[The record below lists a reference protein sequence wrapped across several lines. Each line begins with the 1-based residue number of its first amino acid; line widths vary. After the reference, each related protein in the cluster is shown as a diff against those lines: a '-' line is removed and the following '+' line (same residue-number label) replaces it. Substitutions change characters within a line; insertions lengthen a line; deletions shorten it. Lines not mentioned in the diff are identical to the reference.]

1 MVNKRLVTTLETTT
15 NVNHSTGEITYESK
29 VVKFRLPKEPPYVK
43 LYIDDLSKLMNFNDG
58 TQKLIHHLIARLD
71 YEGHITLNPVLR
83 KKICEELSIKEQT
96 FRNYL
101 RELVKNKIIIRVAN
115 NYFKANPYLFAK
127 GEWSEVFKQR
137 RNFDKIIMSVTYD
150 KSGTR
155 SIKTDIR

>member
-1 MVNKRLVTTLETTT
+1 MANRGLVTMCETTT
-15 NVNHSTGEITYESK
+15 HVNHETGEVTSESK

-43 LYIDDLSKLMNFNDG
+43 LYIDDLSKIMNISDG
-58 TQKLIHHLIARLD
+58 SQKLIHHLIARLD

-83 KKICEELSIKEQT
+83 KKISEELSIKEQT

-101 RELVKNKIIIRVAN
+101 RELIIKKIIIRVAN

-137 RNFDKIIMSVTYD
+137 RNFDKIIMNVTYD
-150 KSGTR
+150 KKGNR
-155 SIKTDIR
+155 SIKTDIK